1 MHSSGTDKTRL
12 DIKLVGNDHTSTQK
26 ASQEIGDFFKAN
38 NCKLL
43 ASVKM
48 PVKQTYIHSIR
59 RCHFIYKESRDQF
72 TTRRHKI
79 IMFVEFENDKQ
90 TDLREKMKKV
100 HIPAG
105 VSVAMKIKVPKNQQ
119 ENSPKVFKK
128 THSAKG

>member
-1 MHSSGTDKTRL
+1 MHSSSSDKTRL

-43 ASVKM
+43 ATVKM
-48 PVKQTYIHSIR
+48 PVKQSYIHSIR

-79 IMFVEFENDKQ
+79 IMFVEFDNEKQ

-105 VSVAMKIKVPKNQQ
+105 VSVAMKIKAPKKND
-119 ENSPKVFKK
+119 EKSPRVFKK
-128 THSAKG
+128 PTSARA